1 MIRISGT
8 ITMASP
14 MNFKRNCHGM
24 GVVTIDK
31 EERLVVFGGRN
42 SDGTLDS
49 IEIYNA
55 KTERWETTGIKLKK
69 EKSDFGFLS
78 TNLAKI
84 QNL

>member
-1 MIRISGT
+1 MIEDF
-8 ITMASP
+8 AL
-14 MNFKRNCHGM
+14 
-24 GVVTIDK
+24 IDILLSDSFPK
-31 EERLVVFGGRN
+31 EVNKSKIKEIFEILQ
-42 SDGTLDS
+42 SQDSLDS